1 MMARSPR
8 PGKSSRSNFRGSYEE
23 PPQERL
29 VLSFST
35 QVVNLSMSS
44 SSTETLFSGDGSSLA
59 LVGVSSLSLAQ
70 LEAARSAFIGSASAK
85 EISVAAAIAS
95 RLTMPLAMLLG
106 TESTEGWSL
115 DLVATST
122 QESTRSATCS
132 DLLLV
137 ENSSHSSSIALVT
150 GNSVMELISCE
161 TSAEI
166 SGEDADDDEGEDD
179 EPLLLRCRRRL
190 LCVGNDGGGDE
201 RGHQ

>member
-1 MMARSPR
+1 M
-8 PGKSSRSNFRGSYEE
+8 
-23 PPQERL
+23 
-29 VLSFST
+29 LSFST

-59 LVGVSSLSLAQ
+59 LMGVSSLSLAK

-85 EISVAAAIAS
+85 EILVAAAIAS
-95 RLTMPLAMLLG
+95 RLTMPLAMLSG

-115 DLVATST
+115 DLVATSI
-122 QESTRSATCS
+122 QESTGSATCS

-150 GNSVMELISCE
+150 GNSVMELISWE
-161 TSAEI
+161 TSAEM

-179 EPLLLRCRRRL
+179 ELLLLRCRRFL
-190 LCVGNDGGGDE
+190 LRVGNEGGGDE

>member
-1 MMARSPR
+1 M
-8 PGKSSRSNFRGSYEE
+8 
-23 PPQERL
+23 
-29 VLSFST
+29 LSFST

-59 LVGVSSLSLAQ
+59 LMGVSSLSLAQ

-95 RLTMPLAMLLG
+95 RLTMPLAMLSG

-115 DLVATST
+115 DLVASSI
-122 QESTRSATCS
+122 QESTGSATCS

-150 GNSVMELISCE
+150 GNSVMELISWE
-161 TSAEI
+161 TSAEM

-179 EPLLLRCRRRL
+179 ELLLFRCRRRL
-190 LCVGNDGGGDE
+190 LFVGNDGGGDE

>member
-1 MMARSPR
+1 M
-8 PGKSSRSNFRGSYEE
+8 
-23 PPQERL
+23 
-29 VLSFST
+29 
-35 QVVNLSMSS
+35 
-44 SSTETLFSGDGSSLA
+44 
-59 LVGVSSLSLAQ
+59 GVSSLSLAQ

-95 RLTMPLAMLLG
+95 RLTMPLAMLWG

-115 DLVATST
+115 DLVATSI
-122 QESTRSATCS
+122 QESTGSATCS

-150 GNSVMELISCE
+150 GNSVMELISWE

-179 EPLLLRCRRRL
+179 EPLLLRCQRRL
-190 LCVGNDGGGDE
+190 LRVGDDGGGDE

>member
-1 MMARSPR
+1 M
-8 PGKSSRSNFRGSYEE
+8 
-23 PPQERL
+23 
-29 VLSFST
+29 LSLST

-44 SSTETLFSGDGSSLA
+44 SSTETLLGGDGSSLA
-59 LVGVSSLSLAQ
+59 LMGVSSLSLAQ

-106 TESTEGWSL
+106 TEYTEGWSL

-150 GNSVMELISCE
+150 GNSVMELISWE
-161 TSAEI
+161 TSAEM

-179 EPLLLRCRRRL
+179 ELLLLRCRRRL
-190 LCVGNDGGGDE
+190 LRVGNEGGGDD